1 MEIEFRAK
9 AINRD
14 EDISYRTNYKNGD
27 WVYGLITQRQDRY
40 TCAKMAN
47 TVGVS
52 NIEVDDK
59 TIGQYIGIKD
69 KNDKKIFKD
78 DIVRIFAYNYDEEE
92 VFVVKY
98 DNSLAQFVLESDSL
112 CVTFDNVYNYEVEV
126 VGNIYDNP
134 ELLEETATEE
144 LEENFMLEL
153 PHNLFSDEIQDANEL
168 AVNKIIAKGYE
179 LKRIELDEARNME
192 IYYFKLKKGEKYGK
206 EEKRN

>member
-14 EDISYRTNYKNGD
+14 ENISYRTNYKNGD
-27 WVYGLITQRQDRY
+27 WVYGLITQRQDY
-40 TCAKMAN
+40 YACAKMTNIA
-47 TVGVS
+47 GVS

-69 KNDKKIFKD
+69 KNDEKIFKD
-78 DIVRIFAYNYDEEE
+78 DIVRIFSNNYDEEE
-92 VFVVKY
+92 ILVVKY
-98 DNSLAQFVLESDSL
+98 DNSSAQFVLESDSL

-134 ELLEETATEE
+134 ELLEEIATEK
-144 LEENFMLEL
+144 LEENFKLEL
-153 PHNLFSDEIQDANEL
+153 PHNLFSGENKL
-168 AVNKIIAKGYE
+168 AVDKIIAKGYE
-179 LKRIELDEARNME
+179 LKRIELDEARNIE
-192 IYYFKLKKGEKYGK
+192 IYYFKLKEGEKYGK

>member
-14 EDISYRTNYKNGD
+14 KEYAYRTDYKNGD
-27 WVYGLITQRQDRY
+27 WVYGLITQRQDHY
-40 TCAKMAN
+40 ACAKMTN

-69 KNDKKIFKD
+69 KNDEKIFKD
-78 DIVRIFAYNYDEEE
+78 DIVRIFASNYDEEE
-92 VFVVKY
+92 IFVVKY
-98 DNSLAQFVLESDSL
+98 DTSLAQFVLESDNL
-112 CVTFDNVYNYEVEV
+112 CVTFDNVYHYEVEV

-134 ELLEETATEE
+134 ELLEDAATEE
-144 LEENFMLEL
+144 LEENFKLEL
-153 PHNLFSDEIQDANEL
+153 PHNLFSDKNEL

-179 LKRIELDEARNME
+179 LKRIELDEARNIE
-192 IYYFKLKKGEKYGK
+192 IYYFKLKEGESYGK

>member
-14 EDISYRTNYKNGD
+14 KEYTYRTDYKNGD
-27 WVYGLITQRQDRY
+27 WVYGLITQRQDHY
-40 TCAKMAN
+40 ACAKMTN

-69 KNDKKIFKD
+69 KNDEKIFKD
-78 DIVRIFAYNYDEEE
+78 DIVRIFASNYDEEE
-92 VFVVKY
+92 IFVVKY
-98 DNSLAQFVLESDSL
+98 DTSLAQFVLESDSL
-112 CVTFDNVYNYEVEV
+112 CVTFDNVYHYEVEV

-134 ELLEETATEE
+134 ELLEDAATEE
-144 LEENFMLEL
+144 LEENFKLEL
-153 PHNLFSDEIQDANEL
+153 PHSLFSDENEL

-179 LKRIELDEARNME
+179 LKRIELDEARNIE
-192 IYYFKLKKGEKYGK
+192 IYYFKLKEGEKYGK

>member
-14 EDISYRTNYKNGD
+14 EGYSYRTNYKNGD

-40 TCAKMAN
+40 TCAKMTN

-69 KNDKKIFKD
+69 KNDEKIFKD
-78 DIVRIFAYNYDEEE
+78 DIVRIFASDYDEEE

-98 DNSLAQFVLESDSL
+98 DNSLAQFVLESESL

-126 VGNIYDNP
+126 VGNIYDNL
-134 ELLEETATEE
+134 ELLEDAVTEE
-144 LEENFMLEL
+144 LKENFKLEL
-153 PHNLFSDEIQDANEL
+153 PHNLFSDENEL

-192 IYYFKLKKGEKYGK
+192 IYYFKLKKGEKDGK